1 MIVTVH
7 EAKTQL
13 SKLIRAV
20 EAGEEVVIARGN
32 TPVVR
37 LEPVLKPAKRQLGAL
52 AHLTFNIEGFDDPA
66 LNQQIEQD
74 FYDAVADKEDRP

>member
-1 MIVTVH
+1 MRVTVH

-32 TPVVR
+32 TPVAR
-37 LEPVLKPAKRQLGAL
+37 LMPLEDKAKRTYPERLRPLLPERAGDMPDFL
-52 AHLTFNIEGFDDPA
+52 APMSEEELAEWERDP
-66 LNQQIEQD
+66 E
-74 FYDAVADKEDRP
+74 P